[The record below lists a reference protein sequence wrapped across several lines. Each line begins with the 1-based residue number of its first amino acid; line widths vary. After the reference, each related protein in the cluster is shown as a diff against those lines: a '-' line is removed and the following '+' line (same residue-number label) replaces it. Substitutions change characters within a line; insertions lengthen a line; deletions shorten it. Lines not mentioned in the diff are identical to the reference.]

1 MLRISKISKKVS
13 NTIRQRLQIYSQ
25 GLNSQNLENSIDP
38 AEDDEW
44 VPHKPFKESKFS
56 VFGNDTVELSEL
68 LRSRSKEI
76 QESSIVDVEI
86 LDKQKFYVQDAI
98 KKNLSKKYSIPESED
113 ISVVH
118 RKYPKGQVEI
128 INGTEY
134 TAIEEIRYKID
145 LS

>member
-1 MLRISKISKKVS
+1 MS
-13 NTIRQRLQIYSQ
+13 NTIRQRMQLYAKE
-25 GLNSQNLENSIDP
+25 LNSRAVHKEEKSIESTD
-38 AEDDEW
+38 DDEW
-44 VPHKPFKESKFS
+44 VPHKPFQESKFS
-56 VFGNDTVELSEL
+56 IFGKDTVELSEL

-76 QESSIVDVEI
+76 QESSIVDAEI
-86 LDKQKFYVQDAI
+86 LDRQKFYVQDAI
-98 KKNLSKKYSIPESED
+98 KKNLSKKFSVPESES

-118 RKYPKGQVEI
+118 RKYPKGQTEI